1 MNDNLCKIM
10 LINLRGDYQNL
21 QRFEG
26 AIEVYGKIDWERIEG
41 VYGSSLPD
49 NVCIKLTRDP
59 YSIIAKG
66 ALGCFLSHV
75 RAWETLVHSE
85 KTYALII
92 EDDAALVDLSFV
104 VECNFPPE
112 FDIIFSNDRTNPHDD
127 WTTVNSAISLLPI
140 IESAPRIEKRKMAV
154 GTDSYIESKSG
165 AAKLLDA
172 LKHDL
177 YFGHVDLRLF
187 AYCTRLNEL
196 EARVGQGA
204 FLYDAVSKVQRA
216 CNREGYLIGYSLS
229 RSITVHTATRD
240 TSRTREDKLGLSGA
254 DPSKAKS

>member
-26 AIEVYGKIDWERIEG
+26 AIEVHGKIDWERIEG

-49 NVCIKLTRDP
+49 NVCIRLTRDP

-85 KTYALII
+85 KPYALII

-104 VECNFPPE
+104 FECNFPPE
-112 FDIIFSNDRTNPHDD
+112 FDIIFS
-127 WTTVNSAISLLPI
+127 
-140 IESAPRIEKRKMAV
+140 
-154 GTDSYIESKSG
+154 
-165 AAKLLDA
+165 
-172 LKHDL
+172 
-177 YFGHVDLRLF
+177 
-187 AYCTRLNEL
+187 
-196 EARVGQGA
+196 
-204 FLYDAVSKVQRA
+204 
-216 CNREGYLIGYSLS
+216 
-229 RSITVHTATRD
+229 
-240 TSRTREDKLGLSGA
+240 
-254 DPSKAKS
+254 